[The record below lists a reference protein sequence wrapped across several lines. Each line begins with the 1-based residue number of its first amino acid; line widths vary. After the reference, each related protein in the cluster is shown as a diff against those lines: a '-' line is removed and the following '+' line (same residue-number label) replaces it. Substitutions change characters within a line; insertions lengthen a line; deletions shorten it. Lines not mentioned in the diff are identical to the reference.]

1 MRTTRLIAVAA
12 SLLATAVLLGAPTAG
27 AQPDT
32 TRVPAGVVMPA
43 NCPSI
48 PPDRDLDVT
57 TTVHQ
62 VGLDLGVSDTVML
75 SGFETGWVESHM
87 NNLPCGDRDSLGVFQ
102 QRPSQ
107 GWGTPAEI
115 MDVRHAS
122 TSYFTRA
129 INSERNHPAYSAA
142 QIAWDVQRSCCPQAY
157 ADAQAKAQSLLA
169 EVAGSGTVDGV
180 GGARAF
186 KWGDQQLIFSR
197 GTDGALHHWYWIPGE
212 GTRSDSWGGT
222 VVGEPTGFAYGN
234 QEHVFARGPN
244 NTLLH
249 WWWIDDGSGLHFA
262 DWGGEAYGDPT
273 AFVWNGQQ
281 HIFAKNAA
289 GQLFHWFWDPTD
301 LQVHTVTWSGA
312 PGAFVGGLSSFA
324 YKNQQH
330 VVARGPNNTLYHWWW
345 DQATG
350 QVTFA
355 DWGGQA
361 YSDPTAFVWNGQQH
375 IFAKNAAGQLFHWFW
390 DPTDHQ
396 VHTVTWSG
404 APGTFVGTPFGYSF
418 GNQQH
423 VVARGPNNTL
433 YHWWWDQATGQVTF
447 ADWGGQAYGDP
458 VAFVYGDQQQIFA
471 TSARNTLY
479 HWWWTPQEGG
489 QQNDWGGNAS

>member
-1 MRTTRLIAVAA
+1 MRTTKLIAAAA
-12 SLLATAVLLGAPTAG
+12 SLLAAATLFSGAPAAG

-32 TRVPAGVVMPA
+32 TRVPASVAKPA

-48 PPDRDLDVT
+48 PPDRDLNVT

-62 VGLDLGVSDTVML
+62 VGLNLGVSDTVML

-107 GWGTPAEI
+107 GWGTPDEI
-115 MDVRHAS
+115 MDVSHAS

-129 INSERNHPAYSAA
+129 IASEHNHPGYSAA

-157 ADAQAKAQSLLA
+157 ADAEGKAQSLLA
-169 EVAGSGTVDGV
+169 EVAGSGAGGGDGI
-180 GGARAF
+180 GGARAYQ
-186 KWGDQQLIFSR
+186 WGNQQLIFAR
-197 GTDGALHHWYWIPGE
+197 GTDGALHHWYWIPDQ
-212 GTRSDSWGGT
+212 GTKSDSWGGT

-249 WWWIDDGSGLHFA
+249 WWWIDDGSELHFA
-262 DWGGEAYGDPT
+262 DWGGE
-273 AFVWNGQQ
+273 
-281 HIFAKNAA
+281 
-289 GQLFHWFWDPTD
+289 
-301 LQVHTVTWSGA
+301 
-312 PGAFVGGLSSFA
+312 
-324 YKNQQH
+324 
-330 VVARGPNNTLYHWWW
+330 
-345 DQATG
+345 
-350 QVTFA
+350 
-355 DWGGQA
+355 A

-390 DPTDHQ
+390 DPSDLQ
-396 VHTVTWSG
+396 VHTVSWFG
-404 APGTFVGTPFGYSF
+404 APGTFVGTPFCYSF

-423 VVARGPNNTL
+423 VVARGPDNTL
-433 YHWWWDQATGQVTF
+433 YHWWWDQSTGNVTF
-447 ADWGGQAYGDP
+447 ADWGGQAYSDP

-471 TSARNTLY
+471 TSLHNTLY

-489 QQNDWGGNAS
+489 LQNDWGGNAS